1 MWNNTQNS
9 QITKITSDTSSD
21 NRNKKEIK
29 SGVTVY
35 ASNSTASNTQNKY
48 KILAQTITANII

>member
-1 MWNNTQNS
+1 MWNNQNL

-21 NRNKKEIK
+21 NRNKKIK
-29 SGVTVY
+29 SGIKVH